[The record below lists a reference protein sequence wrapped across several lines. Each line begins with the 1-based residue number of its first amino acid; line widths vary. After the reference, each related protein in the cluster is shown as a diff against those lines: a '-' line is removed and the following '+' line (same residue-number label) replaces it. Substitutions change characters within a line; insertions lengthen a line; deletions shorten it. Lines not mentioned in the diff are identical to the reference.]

1 MSVVLQALS
10 AGREW
15 QLLEPQL
22 LTNKGYKLLHCC
34 HMAMEQLQKILCLHH
49 PSIII
54 SSSSSDTRSTSSSDG
69 KQGGSTDDTPAAV
82 VAVYGLEA
90 PVRRYIASM
99 CDGRL
104 VPTTWLN
111 EVSHTTWAAHTL
123 KQYRTPVLTHSC
135 CRQLTYACSAQ
146 L

>member
-1 MSVVLQALS
+1 VLQALS

-22 LTNKGYKLLHCC
+22 LTTKGYKLLRCC
-34 HMAMEQLQKILCLHH
+34 HMAMEQLQYILALQHH
-49 PSIII
+49 SITTTT
-54 SSSSSDTRSTSSSDG
+54 SSSSSSSG

-82 VAVYGLEA
+82 VAVHGLEA
-90 PVRRYIASM
+90 AARRFIASM

-111 EVSHTTWAAHTL
+111 EVRHATRAAAAYM
-123 KQYRTPVLTHSC
+123 QY
-135 CRQLTYACSAQ
+135 
-146 L
+146 